1 MGWHNHDCNP
11 NAAATIADCGRV
23 RIESKRRIALGEE
36 ARPPPRAPR
45 DPPAQLRAAPAGP
58 EAAAGAQVSISYI
71 DPTLSVEERR
81 AVLEEHY
88 GFRCN
93 CERCK
98 TEQRKALKSRIPTQ
112 RR

>member
-11 NAAATIADCGRV
+11 NAGATIDADGRV
-23 RIESKRRIALGEE
+23 RIESKRCIALGEE
-36 ARPPPRAPR
+36 
-45 DPPAQLRAAPAGP
+45 
-58 EAAAGAQVSISYI
+58 VNISYI
-71 DPTLSVEERR
+71 DPALSVEERR
-81 AVLEEHY
+81 ATLEEHY

-98 TEQRKALKSRIPTQ
+98 LEQRRALKSRIPTQ

>member
-1 MGWHNHDCNP
+1 M
-11 NAAATIADCGRV
+11 
-23 RIESKRRIALGEE
+23 
-36 ARPPPRAPR
+36 
-45 DPPAQLRAAPAGP
+45 
-58 EAAAGAQVSISYI
+58 SISYI

-81 AVLEEHY
+81 ATLEEHY

-98 TEQRKALKSRIPTQ
+98 TEQRRALKSRIPTQ